1 MMMRALGRAGLF
13 LILAAMLPQTAVAE
27 QREVLGRA
35 RLFTNDLIGDGR
47 DRWRSGSYS
56 VSTVRGQ
63 EWTGQLPL
71 RMGEVMEYRF
81 RGETIAPANLNAP
94 AAGDRLY
101 AGVLSVGAHT
111 YFGWNGYEV
120 SAGAD
125 VMIMGEQSGV
135 RGLQS
140 AIHDMFSL
148 TSSRVENFQVE
159 NGIYLQGTV
168 EIGREFDMGPA
179 RVRPFLELQA
189 GVETLARAGFDL
201 TFGDYGAGGLRLRD
215 STTGQRISAVDGG
228 IDSGFSFLVGGD
240 VAYVDS
246 SRYLPTDQ
254 GYEAEDTRYRARAGV
269 NYAFGS
275 SNVFYG
281 LTYLSEEFVGQPEG
295 QTVGSI
301 SFGFEF

>member
-1 MMMRALGRAGLF
+1 MMMRALGRAGIL
-13 LILAAMLPQTAVAE
+13 LILAAMLPQTAAAE
-27 QREVLGRA
+27 RREVLGRA

-47 DRWRSGSYS
+47 DRWRSGAYS

-71 RMGEVMEYRF
+71 RMGQVVEYRF

-94 AAGDRLY
+94 VAGDRLY

-120 SAGAD
+120 TAGAD
-125 VMIMGEQSGV
+125 IMVMGEQSGV
-135 RGLQS
+135 RQFQE
-140 AIHDMFSL
+140 AVHDMFSL
-148 TSSRVENFQVE
+148 RSSNVENFQVD
-159 NGIYLQGTV
+159 NGVYLHGTL
-168 EIGREFDMGPA
+168 EIGREFDIGPA
-179 RVRPFLELQA
+179 RMRPFVELQA

-201 TFGDYGAGGLRLRD
+201 TFGDYGVGGLRLRD

-228 IDSGFSFLVGGD
+228 IDSGFSLLLGGD
-240 VAYVDS
+240 MAYVDS
-246 SRYLPTDQ
+246 SRYLPSDR
-254 GYEAEDTRYRARAGV
+254 GYEVEDVRYRLRAGV

-281 LTYLSEEFVGQPEG
+281 LTHLSEEFVGQPSG
-295 QTVGSI
+295 QTIGSV
-301 SFGFEF
+301 SFAFEF

>member
-1 MMMRALGRAGLF
+1 MMKRALGRAGIL

-27 QREVLGRA
+27 RREVLGRA

-47 DRWRSGSYS
+47 DRWRSGAYS

-71 RMGEVMEYRF
+71 RMGQVVEYRF

-94 AAGDRLY
+94 VAGDRLY

-120 SAGAD
+120 TAGAD
-125 VMIMGEQSGV
+125 IMVMGEQSGV
-135 RGLQS
+135 RQFQE
-140 AIHDMFSL
+140 AVHDMFSL
-148 TSSRVENFQVE
+148 RSSNVENFQVD
-159 NGIYLQGTV
+159 NGVYLHGTL
-168 EIGREFDMGPA
+168 EIGREFDIGPA
-179 RVRPFLELQA
+179 RMRPFVELQA

-228 IDSGFSFLVGGD
+228 IDSGFSLLLGGD

-254 GYEAEDTRYRARAGV
+254 GYEVEDVRYRLRAGV

-281 LTYLSEEFVGQPEG
+281 LTHLSEEFVGQPSG
-295 QTVGSI
+295 QTIGSV
-301 SFGFEF
+301 SFAFEF

>member
-1 MMMRALGRAGLF
+1 MMMRVLGRAGLF
-13 LILAAMLPQTAVAE
+13 LILAAAMPQTAVAE
-27 QREVLGRA
+27 RREVLGRA

-47 DRWRSGSYS
+47 DRWRSGAYS

-71 RMGEVMEYRF
+71 RMGQIMEYRF

-94 AAGDRLY
+94 VVGDRLY

-111 YFGWNGYEV
+111 YFDWNGYEV

-125 VMIMGEQSGV
+125 IMVMGEQSGV
-135 RGLQS
+135 RGFQE

-148 TSSRVENFQVE
+148 PSSNVENFQVE
-159 NGIYLQGTV
+159 NGVYLHATL
-168 EIGREFDMGPA
+168 EIGREFDMGEA

-189 GVETLARAGFDL
+189 GVETMARAGFDL
-201 TFGDYGAGGLRLRD
+201 TIGDYGAGGLRLRD

-246 SRYLPTDQ
+246 SRYLPSDR
-254 GYEAEDTRYRARAGV
+254 GYEVEDMRYRARAGV

-295 QTVGSI
+295 QTVGSV
-301 SFGFEF
+301 SFGVEF

>member
-1 MMMRALGRAGLF
+1 MMMRVLGRAGLF
-13 LILAAMLPQTAVAE
+13 LILAAAMPQTAVAE
-27 QREVLGRA
+27 RREVLGRA

-47 DRWRSGSYS
+47 DRWRSGAYS

-71 RMGEVMEYRF
+71 RMGQIMEYRF

-94 AAGDRLY
+94 VVGDRLY

-111 YFGWNGYEV
+111 YFDWNGYEV

-125 VMIMGEQSGV
+125 IMVMGEQSGV
-135 RGLQS
+135 GGFQE

-148 TSSRVENFQVE
+148 PSSNVENFQVE
-159 NGIYLQGTV
+159 NGVYLHATL
-168 EIGREFDMGPA
+168 EIGREFDMGEA

-189 GVETLARAGFDL
+189 GVETMARAGFDL
-201 TFGDYGAGGLRLRD
+201 TIGDYGAGGLRLRD

-246 SRYLPTDQ
+246 SRYLPSDR
-254 GYEAEDTRYRARAGV
+254 GYEVEDMRYRARAGV

-295 QTVGSI
+295 QTVGSV
-301 SFGFEF
+301 SFGVEF

>member
-1 MMMRALGRAGLF
+1 MMKRALGRAGVL

-27 QREVLGRA
+27 RREVLGRA

-56 VSTVRGQ
+56 VSSVRGQ

-71 RMGEVMEYRF
+71 RMGQVMEYRF
-81 RGETIAPANLNAP
+81 RGETIAPANLNSP

-101 AGVLSVGAHT
+101 AGVLSVGAHS
-111 YFGWNGYEV
+111 YFGWNGFEV

-125 VMIMGEQSGV
+125 IMVMGEQSGV
-135 RGLQS
+135 RQFQS
-140 AIHDMFSL
+140 AVHDMFSL
-148 TSSRVENFQVE
+148 QSSNVENFQVE

-168 EIGREFDMGPA
+168 EVGREFDMGGT
-179 RVRPFLELQA
+179 RVRPFVELQA
-189 GVETLARAGFDL
+189 GVETLARAGVDL
-201 TFGDYGAGGLRLRD
+201 TFGDYGLGGLRLRD

-246 SRYLPTDQ
+246 SRYLPTDR
-254 GYEAEDTRYRARAGV
+254 GYVVEDVRYRMRAGI

-275 SNVFYG
+275 SNIFYG
-281 LTYLSEEFVGQPEG
+281 LTRLSEEFVGQPGG
-295 QTVGSI
+295 QTVGSV
-301 SFGFEF
+301 SFGIEF